1 MRIARQ
7 RAFESDGYITTHT
20 YAVKPRRRI
29 FRLVRSRRKVSNVVM
44 LGACI
49 EATRFLNI
57 ETIREM
63 LSSLFT
69 GPKMGL
75 VDINVNALRR
85 RAKYFR

>member
-1 MRIARQ
+1 
-7 RAFESDGYITTHT
+7 
-20 YAVKPRRRI
+20 
-29 FRLVRSRRKVSNVVM
+29 M